1 MKRSLFTKLNLHFLV
16 MGVVLAFDIFMGVR
30 FALAWREIR
39 SDQSSAFVAQQ
50 IHYGQLRAQMQHLN
64 DLPKKVDIAGDDA
77 QKFYDARI
85 APNYSTVVAQLDGTM
100 EKTNVRLAH
109 SAYGQQ
115 PAIPGLT
122 EVLIDAGLS
131 GQYTDMMHFINDLE
145 RDRDHVFFII
155 DGVTFTGE
163 QGGVVNLRLRLRTYL
178 RSNAPDLPPITTQ
191 NGPANSASAA
201 PPANPSPAEE
211 KP

>member
-1 MKRSLFTKLNLHFLV
+1 MKRSLLSKLNLHFLV
-16 MGVVLAFDIFMGVR
+16 MGLVLAFDIFMGVR

-39 SDQSSAFVAQQ
+39 SDQSSAFVQQQ

-64 DLPKKVDIAGDDA
+64 DLPKKVDTAGEEA
-77 QKFYDARI
+77 QQFYEARI

-163 QGGVVNLRLRLRTYL
+163 QGGIVNLRLRLRTYL
-178 RSNAPDLPPITTQ
+178 RSNAPDLPAPTQ
-191 NGPANSASAA
+191 TAAANSTAAANPASAQ
-201 PPANPSPAEE
+201 E

>member
-1 MKRSLFTKLNLHFLV
+1 MKRSLFSKLNLHFLV
-16 MGVVLAFDIFMGVR
+16 MGLVLAFDIFMGVR

-50 IHYGQLRAQMQHLN
+50 IQYGRLRAQMRHLN
-64 DLPKKVDIAGDDA
+64 DLPKKVDTAGQDA
-77 QKFYDARI
+77 QKFYEDRI

-178 RSNAPDLPPITTQ
+178 RSNAPDLPAPTQ
-191 NGPANSASAA
+191 TAVANPTAAANPASAQ
-201 PPANPSPAEE
+201 E

>member
-1 MKRSLFTKLNLHFLV
+1 MKRSFFSKLNLHFFV
-16 MGVVLAFDIFMGVR
+16 MGLVLAFDIFMGVR

-39 SDQSSAFVAQQ
+39 SDQSSAFVQQQ

-64 DLPKKVDIAGDDA
+64 DLPQKVESSGEEA

-178 RSNAPDLPPITTQ
+178 RSNAPDLPALTQ
-191 NGPANSASAA
+191 TAAANSTAEANPASAQ
-201 PPANPSPAEE
+201 E